1 MTLSYSAGTG
11 RGSGRLSFTTG
22 EPDSDTEIL
31 RALLARCAAADAS
44 ALEEVYLRA
53 GPLLLGCLMRIL
65 RQRDR
70 AEDALQ
76 DVFVQIWQR
85 AGQFDPQRG
94 HPLAWMISMARYRAI
109 DMARATRPTRS
120 LDDVDHDGGI
130 ERALSDTDDPTEEY
144 AAGHATQALDHCFS
158 RLSEAQQ
165 TCIRLAFLRGLS
177 HEEVAGAVRSP
188 LGTVK
193 SWIRRALVSLREC
206 MSS

>member
-109 DMARATRPTRS
+109 DMARARRRRSRRWDRTR
-120 LDDVDHDGGI
+120 
-130 ERALSDTDDPTEEY
+130 
-144 AAGHATQALDHCFS
+144 
-158 RLSEAQQ
+158 AQ
-165 TCIRLAFLRGLS
+165 RHR
-177 HEEVAGAVRSP
+177 
-188 LGTVK
+188 
-193 SWIRRALVSLREC
+193 
-206 MSS
+206 